1 MPSYAATVPQPRMSI
16 VDILKRAAS
25 QSSTVLFHREV
36 ERGLRSRLSSQFH
49 TNRVYLYD
57 WIESI
62 DRLLS
67 VPDNWNSYG
76 APLPSEMAI
85 AATKKILTS
94 LSGWA
99 IVPENVRASAEGGA
113 AIIFSGV
120 GKNRAIIESLN
131 NGEQYVL
138 LYDIDGR
145 SRTIEWSSDES
156 ERTVIEAL
164 EDHLRGSPLA
174 S

>member
-1 MPSYAATVPQPRMSI
+1 MPSYSATAQQSRRSI
-16 VDILKRAAS
+16 VDTLKRAAS
-25 QSSTVLFHREV
+25 QSSKVSYDREA

-49 TNRVYLYD
+49 TKRVYLYA

-62 DRLLS
+62 DSLLS
-67 VPDNWNSYG
+67 VPNNWNSYG
-76 APLPSEMAI
+76 APPPSETAI
-85 AATKKILTS
+85 AATKKVLTS

-99 IVPENVRASAEGGA
+99 IVPENVRASAEGGT
-113 AIIFSGV
+113 AIIFSGI

-145 SRTIEWSSDES
+145 SRTIEWPSGES
-156 ERTVIEAL
+156 ERAVIEAL

>member
-1 MPSYAATVPQPRMSI
+1 MPSYAATVPQSRISI
-16 VDILKRAAS
+16 VDTLKRIAS
-25 QSSTVLFHREV
+25 QSSTVFFSREV
-36 ERGLRSRLSSQFH
+36 ERAYRSRLSSQFH
-49 TNRVYLYD
+49 TNRVYLYA

-76 APLPSEMAI
+76 APPPSEMAI

-99 IVPENVRASAEGGA
+99 IVPENVRASAEGGV

-131 NGEQYVL
+131 NDEQYVL

-145 SRTIEWSSDES
+145 SRTLEWSSDES

>member
-1 MPSYAATVPQPRMSI
+1 MPSYAATVPPPRISI
-16 VDILKRAAS
+16 IDTLKRTAS
-25 QSSTVLFHREV
+25 QSSTIFFNREV
-36 ERGLRSRLSSQFH
+36 ERAYRSRLSSQFH
-49 TNRVYLYD
+49 TNRVYLYA

-67 VPDNWNSYG
+67 LPNNWNSYG
-76 APLPSEMAI
+76 APPPSEVAI

-99 IVPENVRASAEGGA
+99 IVPENVRASAEGGI

-138 LYDIDGR
+138 LYDIDGGN
-145 SRTIEWSSDES
+145 RTLEWSFDGS
-156 ERTVIEAL
+156 ERTVIETL

-174 S
+174 P

>member
-1 MPSYAATVPQPRMSI
+1 MPSYAATVPQSRISI
-16 VDILKRAAS
+16 VDTLKRAAS
-25 QSSTVLFHREV
+25 QSSTVLFSREV
-36 ERGLRSRLSSQFH
+36 ERGYRSRLSSQFH
-49 TNRVYLYD
+49 TNRVYLYA

-156 ERTVIEAL
+156 ERTVIETL